1 MSNPGQNHNRYEV
14 IVQEDPETGDLLM
27 PIPPILL
34 KQMGW
39 KEGDDIEFV
48 LDETGHY
55 ILKKK
60 E

>member
-1 MSNPGQNHNRYEV
+1 MSKPGQNNNRYEV

-27 PIPPILL
+27 PIPPVLL

-48 LDETGHY
+48 LDETGNY
-55 ILKKK
+55 ILKRK